1 MNLNI
6 SQCIV
11 PIFNKTRMEEPKVK
25 RSKKSD
31 KAKKTHDK
39 NGSFSQKHVR
49 YMEALAE
56 KKNK

>member
-1 MNLNI
+1 MNLNL
-6 SQCIV
+6 SRCIV

-56 KKNK
+56 KRK